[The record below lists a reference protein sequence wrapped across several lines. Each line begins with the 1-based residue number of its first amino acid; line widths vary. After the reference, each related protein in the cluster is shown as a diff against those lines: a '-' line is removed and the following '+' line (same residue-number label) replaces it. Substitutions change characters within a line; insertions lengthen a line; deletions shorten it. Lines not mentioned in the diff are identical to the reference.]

1 MTKLLYLGNKLS
13 KHGLT
18 KGVIETLGPQLE
30 ELGYE
35 VSYAG
40 ESAGTFSRLL
50 EMCSK
55 VIRQSRKVDYVLID
69 TYSTSAFWYAWIS
82 GMLCRILRI
91 KFVCILHGGNLPRR
105 IQSNKWISNQIF
117 KFSFANVAVSRYL
130 NHHFSEAGYRS
141 IIIPNNIEILLY
153 KHKVREEFV
162 PKLLWVRSFHRQYNP
177 NMAADT
183 LKLLLDKYPNSELC
197 MVGPDKDG
205 SLQEFQD
212 YCSALGIS
220 QYVKVTGLLSKSDWH
235 ILSEEYDFFINTTNV
250 DNTPVSVIEAMAL
263 GLPVISTDVD
273 GMPFLIKNGV
283 TGKLVKPNDSKQMC
297 FEIEKLI
304 LNREDAKSIARAG
317 RKQVELYDWNLIKNS
332 WLKLLTH

>member
-30 ELGYE
+30 ELGCE
-35 VSYAG
+35 VTYGG
-40 ESAGTFSRLL
+40 ERAQPFSRLF
-50 EMCSK
+50 EMCFK
-55 VIRQSRKVDYVLID
+55 ILNQSRKIDYVLID

-91 KFVCILHGGNLPRR
+91 KFICILHGGNLPRR
-105 IQSNKWISNQIF
+105 IQASKWFCDQIF

-130 NHHFSEAGYRS
+130 NHHFSEAGYNS
-141 IIIPNNIEILLY
+141 IIIPNNIEIAQY
-153 KHKVREEFV
+153 KYKVREEFG

-183 LKLLLDKYPNSELC
+183 LKYLLEKYPKAELC

-205 SLQEFQD
+205 SLLEFEN
-212 YCSALGIS
+212 YCSQIGIKQS
-220 QYVKVTGLLSKSDWH
+220 VKITGLLSKSEWH
-235 ILSEEYDFFINTTNV
+235 ELSESYDFFINTTNV

-273 GMPFLIKNGV
+273 GIPFLIEDGT
-283 TGKLVKPNDSKQMC
+283 TGILVHSNDSKQMS
-297 FEIEKLI
+297 FEIDKLI
-304 LNREDAKSIARAG
+304 VNAEASQSIASAARHQA
-317 RKQVELYDWNLIKNS
+317 ESYDWNLVKYS
-332 WLKLLTH
+332 WQKLLVI